1 MYLFLDI
8 ETVPVKIT
16 DEFVKE
22 YFMDKKI
29 SKELRSLN
37 PNYSKIITISLK
49 TPNELKNFHGDDEE
63 KILGDFWKYLIEH
76 KDIRIVTHNG
86 YGFDIPFLT
95 IRSVLNNVK
104 IPIRLN
110 TNKFSMENSNHF
122 DTMIFFSQN
131 IFTNPNL
138 TIIAKMN
145 NIEVPENNI
154 NAKDVEKL
162 YKEKNW
168 EKIKERCENDVLILE
183 KVFNKLCLPYLEH

>member
-76 KDIRIVTHNG
+76 KDIKIVTHNG

-138 TIIAKMN
+138 TILAKMN